1 MQPHNS
7 PHQLVLS
14 HVHITSWTIR
24 ILPRSDVSTT
34 CIQVLETTKVM
45 GRQNSSL
52 RMHSGTYVSCRTS
65 TWKREI
71 DSDVVSPS
79 QSAIY
84 VKCPTVHDI
93 WSLTAATG
101 LFCRGGKI
109 DGSLLKF
116 CQRHATSLS
125 GTAKFDLTK
134 FKQPVVTFCL
144 LVKIVRPRQCLF
156 FTTPWPRPPNRVRK
170 LLCNRR
176 TFKI

>member
-71 DSDVVSPS
+71 DSDAWLWTEDESTENLIINSIIPVFLAVMCHVWRALQNYKSVVVVYP
-79 QSAIY
+79 
-84 VKCPTVHDI
+84 
-93 WSLTAATG
+93 
-101 LFCRGGKI
+101 GKI
-109 DGSLLKF
+109 LQCYFFGVYVYVGILQIKMMSLMGE
-116 CQRHATSLS
+116 T
-125 GTAKFDLTK
+125 
-134 FKQPVVTFCL
+134 
-144 LVKIVRPRQCLF
+144 
-156 FTTPWPRPPNRVRK
+156 
-170 LLCNRR
+170 
-176 TFKI
+176 